1 MDLVSDAS
9 KSGTNIRHGP
19 YLRHIEIKS
28 LLLDDPSL
36 HSLKTSR
43 DIRWAFLPPLSK
55 TLRGF
60 LYGAPPASS
69 EKAILRANGGFLLV
83 VLNKNMRNTQ

>member
-1 MDLVSDAS
+1 MLC
-9 KSGTNIRHGP
+9 
-19 YLRHIEIKS
+19 
-28 LLLDDPSL
+28 
-36 HSLKTSR
+36 
-43 DIRWAFLPPLSK
+43 
-55 TLRGF
+55 GF